1 MTEITFSCL
10 AYSKLM
16 LHAAKYPHCSVNGLL
31 LSKASAGKGKDI
43 EFVDAVPL
51 FHIAINLIP
60 MAEIALTQVNFS
72 NNFVL
77 TSIINFW
84 IIFVNCDCCRSN
96 LFILIL
102 YLLLQ
107 IEREITKQGYIISGY
122 YVAHENYKE
131 ASIDKSIHRIS
142 DKIAEYFPNACL
154 VIVDNQNVNFTHMD
168 NIALRVAQH
177 SDGKYKPID
186 IQRVSLNQ
194 DETLEICSSLVE
206 GRMFEH
212 LYDFDNHLDDVSLD
226 FMNNSLNQEI
236 TSCIRT

>member
-1 MTEITFSCL
+1 
-10 AYSKLM
+10 
-16 LHAAKYPHCSVNGLL
+16 
-31 LSKASAGKGKDI
+31 
-43 EFVDAVPL
+43 
-51 FHIAINLIP
+51 
-60 MAEIALTQVNFS
+60 
-72 NNFVL
+72 
-77 TSIINFW
+77 
-84 IIFVNCDCCRSN
+84 
-96 LFILIL
+96 
-102 YLLLQ
+102 
-107 IEREITKQGYIISGY
+107 
-122 YVAHENYKE
+122 
-131 ASIDKSIHRIS
+131 
-142 DKIAEYFPNACL
+142 
-154 VIVDNQNVNFTHMD
+154 MD